1 MRQTCVIDSGLN
13 GDQYPDGRNGLDLA
27 HGVQSTRLL
36 HCRRADEG
44 ARRRMAALASVRRV
58 VARATRRCA
67 RLLWPAEQVQCSYCS
82 GPQRAEGD
90 GTPRT
95 RPRLSR
101 QFDEQYNQRDAEN
114 DLAVHP
120 HLALSALDECHPR
133 VVVTSIPETL
143 RCYRRP
149 PQATVGGKRL
159 DGARLV
165 HVLTLVGLF
174 VKEAMMPLGNHA
186 KASVRRAC

>member
-1 MRQTCVIDSGLN
+1 MAPTQWRSISRWPKRAGPCPWSSVHAAAAL
-13 GDQYPDGRNGLDLA
+13 
-27 HGVQSTRLL
+27 STS
-36 HCRRADEG
+36 
-44 ARRRMAALASVRRV
+44 RRRGQTANGCTSQRAAGGGSRNATMCSPTVTHRR
-58 VARATRRCA
+58 
-67 RLLWPAEQVQCSYCS
+67 WPAEQMQCSYCS

-101 QFDEQYNQRDAEN
+101 QFDEQYNQRDADN

-174 VKEAMMPLGNHA
+174 VKEAIMPLGNHA
-186 KASVRRAC
+186 KASVRRG